1 VAKKVKRSNCKLP
14 KSTLILVAL
23 LVSMLPAAGV
33 RGQVPGER
41 PPSNILKLSQP
52 AMDEGRR
59 ALEMEDHVAVRAAVA
74 KAISVLGPW
83 AGNPETATRYY
94 PPIVTAPFDAAK
106 AREWWLREIDR
117 GKRGLPWENNPTGDP
132 RAMQAGLRQAAFP
145 LDGLAR
151 TALLTPE
158 HREELTTQVRVGADW
173 LIKLQHPSG
182 VFPFPIGPG
191 LNPRDK
197 VGSIVAKAI
206 LEHPE
211 IVVNDWI
218 PDDRTDGGLQF
229 DNGLCGKA
237 LLSAWELTRD
247 ERYLA
252 AARRA
257 GDWAITRPLV
267 SNWNYN
273 AFSVGLL
280 ARLAEVTQEGE
291 RATYLAAAVKKA
303 EVGVLPGQMPG
314 GRWFDAHNACAV
326 YHNILLRE
334 LLELLHVLPADHV
347 FRPTLLD
354 AVKRGLNQ
362 AAEETLSH
370 GFTGTWTDNFA
381 RGLLWIGENR
391 SWRDAM
397 NVNLNAS
404 GKNGAPTPGFA
415 ILPVLEGIQ
424 KQASKP

>member
-247 ERYLA
+247 ERYRA

>member
-218 PDDRTDGGLQF
+218 PDDKTDGGLQF

>member
-1 VAKKVKRSNCKLP
+1 MAKKVKRSNCKLP